1 MKLCLCSLHISG
13 HPSCIHNC
21 CHTGHQ
27 QTPSTDSHLQWFK
40 ENTHKNTVF
49 FEIKTPKKNGI
60 PNICLDLWRLS
71 SSRWFDFAPYSPPF
85 VFHPTGTSASPQHH
99 EKTQTLGRILLDLSW
114 DFGWKRNGTLLFW
127 CGLFPLVSA
136 FACSGFAGIH
146 SCGYRIRAFKWKMP
160 QVRTCQKFSWMKN
173 NIGKRGEF
181 GVLGFSRGNEYL
193 YEKQCCIYWRGRPTH
208 SESSSSTLSMSSGFP
223 YTAHCF
229 VKVVR
234 KVTQTT
240 KTANEK
246 DQPTEIATES
256 ALLRFFHQL
265 TAQQMIDIDTAFHCQ
280 QKTVSLGRQMHQI
293 ITRNRVIVLRS
304 SHLGI
309 TLVFSKKIDSDG
321 HSPAHFFSKQR
332 WGCSS
337 WCFGVVWKREFS
349 HLKMPNW
356 IPTHQTSMLNHGH
369 SPFWWNE
376 CFSHLARKASL
387 GKIARKWWFAPLG
400 RKSVKA

>member
-1 MKLCLCSLHISG
+1 M
-13 HPSCIHNC
+13 
-21 CHTGHQ
+21 
-27 QTPSTDSHLQWFK
+27 
-40 ENTHKNTVF
+40 
-49 FEIKTPKKNGI
+49 PK
-60 PNICLDLWRLS
+60 
-71 SSRWFDFAPYSPPF
+71 
-85 VFHPTGTSASPQHH
+85 
-99 EKTQTLGRILLDLSW
+99 
-114 DFGWKRNGTLLFW
+114 
-127 CGLFPLVSA
+127 
-136 FACSGFAGIH
+136 
-146 SCGYRIRAFKWKMP
+146 
-160 QVRTCQKFSWMKN
+160 VRTCQKFSRMKN

-181 GVLGFSRGNEYL
+181 GVLAFSRGNEYL

-240 KTANEK
+240 KTADEK

-280 QKTVSLGRQMHQI
+280 QKTVSLGCQMHQI

-321 HSPAHFFSKQR
+321 HSPAIFFSKKTMGLFLLVLWR
-332 WGCSS
+332 GLETGNVP
-337 WCFGVVWKREFS
+337 FKKFALENAKF
-349 HLKMPNW
+349 P
-356 IPTHQTSMLNHGH
+356 MLNHGH

-400 RKSVKA
+400 CPSKVSKRLVSGLLPQCIPFKSRL